1 MNLKSIV
8 QGFGA
13 AILILLLR
21 VWPHLSNYHPAIY
34 HTFLPMR
41 SVIWGVLI
49 DLGICTL
56 LAALLFHYLEKSE
69 TGLRTAVWAFVA
81 AGLVSPLLSALTA
94 LRRAPIPHL
103 NLNVVSAVILLAAL
117 LLRWLRPLDYR
128 RAVHAFGILLVL
140 GGCCMLW
147 MIPELLYQGLF
158 AQGTDAAVPVT
169 HPSLVSARKSSSADG
184 ARIVWLLFDELSYDQ
199 TFEHRFPGLAMPAFD
214 QFKSESVVF
223 TDLKPAGYYTE
234 RVIPGFFLGKTVDNI
249 RSQLDGQPLFKFDGS
264 DRWQAFDAQKTV
276 FADAQRLGWTTGVAG
291 WYNPYCR
298 ILAGTLDYC
307 YWRMGDGQS
316 DGALPDHSAWENA
329 AAPLVEMV
337 RGLKHEPGLA
347 EKKHAEDQAAIM
359 PQAEALI
366 RDERIRFVF
375 IHLPVPHPPSI
386 YNRAHRKATGS
397 YIDSL
402 ALADQSLAE
411 LMTTLRGTA
420 SAAATTVIVCSD
432 HSWRVPM
439 WRSSYWTEEDEKAS
453 QGRFDT
459 RPVLMIHFPGQQT
472 NREVTAP
479 FDQIRIHEIIQ
490 HLLRGQEPGFD
501 KALLASKP

>member
-13 AILILLLR
+13 AILVLILR
-21 VWPHLSNYHPAIY
+21 VWPHLSSYHPAIY

-41 SVIWGVLI
+41 SVIWGILI
-49 DLGICTL
+49 DLGIFTL

-69 TGLRTAVWAFVA
+69 TGRRTAVWAFVA
-81 AGLVSPLLSALTA
+81 AGLVSPLVSALTA
-94 LRRAPIPHL
+94 LRRAPIPYL
-103 NLNVVSAVILLAAL
+103 NSNVISVVVLLVAL

-128 RAVHAFGILLVL
+128 RSVHGFGILLVL
-140 GGCCMLW
+140 AGCSMLW
-147 MIPELLYQGLF
+147 MVPELLYQGLF
-158 AQGTDAAVPVT
+158 AQGTDAAVPVN
-169 HPSLVSARKSSSADG
+169 HPVLVSGGKRSPEQG
-184 ARIVWLLFDELSYDQ
+184 GRIVWLLFDELSYDQ

-214 QFKSESVVF
+214 QFKSQSVVF
-223 TDLKPAGYYTE
+223 TNLKPAGYYTE
-234 RVIPGFFLGKTVDNI
+234 RAIPAFFLGKTVDNI
-249 RSQLDGQPLFKFDGS
+249 RSKLNGEPLIKLNGS
-264 DRWQAFDAQKTV
+264 DRWQAFDAQKTL

-316 DGALPDHSAWENA
+316 DGALPDHSAWQNA
-329 AAPLVEMV
+329 AAPLMEIA
-337 RGLKHEPGLA
+337 REIKHEPGLA
-347 EKKHAEDQAAIM
+347 EKKHAEDQLAIM
-359 PQAEALI
+359 PQAE
-366 RDERIRFVF
+366 F

-402 ALADQSLAE
+402 ALADQSLAA

-420 SAAATTVIVCSD
+420 SVATTTVIVCSD

-439 WRSSYWTEEDEKAS
+439 WRSTYWTKEDEAAS
-453 QGRFDT
+453 QGRFDP

-472 NREVTAP
+472 EREVTAP
-479 FDQIRIHEIIQ
+479 FEQIRIHEIIQ

-501 KALLASKP
+501 KALLAAKP

>member
-13 AILILLLR
+13 AILVLILR
-21 VWPHLSNYHPAIY
+21 VWPHLSSYHPAIY

-41 SVIWGVLI
+41 SVIWGILI
-49 DLGICTL
+49 DLGIFTL

-69 TGLRTAVWAFVA
+69 TGRRTAVWAFVA
-81 AGLVSPLLSALTA
+81 AGLVSPLVSALTA
-94 LRRAPIPHL
+94 LRRAPIPYL
-103 NLNVVSAVILLAAL
+103 NSNVISVVVLLVAL

-128 RAVHAFGILLVL
+128 RSVHGFGILLVL
-140 GGCCMLW
+140 AGCSMLW
-147 MIPELLYQGLF
+147 MVPELLYQGLF
-158 AQGTDAAVPVT
+158 AQGTDAAVPVN
-169 HPSLVSARKSSSADG
+169 HPVLVSGGKRSPEQG
-184 ARIVWLLFDELSYDQ
+184 GRIVWLLFDELSYDQ

-214 QFKSESVVF
+214 QFKSQSVVF
-223 TDLKPAGYYTE
+223 TNLKPAGYYTE
-234 RVIPGFFLGKTVDNI
+234 RAIPAFFLGKTVDNI
-249 RSQLDGQPLFKFDGS
+249 RSKLNGEPLIKLNGG
-264 DRWQAFDAQKTV
+264 DRWQAFDAQKTL

-316 DGALPDHSAWENA
+316 DGALPDHSAWQNA
-329 AAPLVEMV
+329 AAPLMEIA
-337 RGLKHEPGLA
+337 REIKHEPGLA
-347 EKKHAEDQAAIM
+347 EKKHAEDQLAIM

-366 RDERIRFVF
+366 RDEGIRFVF

-402 ALADQSLAE
+402 ALADQSLAA

-420 SAAATTVIVCSD
+420 SVATTTVIVCSD

-439 WRSSYWTEEDEKAS
+439 WRSTYWTKEDEA
-453 QGRFDT
+453 
-459 RPVLMIHFPGQQT
+459 GQQT
-472 NREVTAP
+472 EREVTAP
-479 FDQIRIHEIIQ
+479 FEQIRIHEIIQ

-501 KALLASKP
+501 KALLAAKP

>member
-13 AILILLLR
+13 AILVLILR
-21 VWPHLSNYHPAIY
+21 VWPHLSSYHPAIY

-41 SVIWGVLI
+41 SVIWGILI
-49 DLGICTL
+49 DLGIFTL

-69 TGLRTAVWAFVA
+69 TGRRTAVWAFVA
-81 AGLVSPLLSALTA
+81 AGLVSPLVSALTA
-94 LRRAPIPHL
+94 LRRAPIPYL
-103 NLNVVSAVILLAAL
+103 NSNVISVVVLLVAL

-128 RAVHAFGILLVL
+128 RSVHGFGILLVL
-140 GGCCMLW
+140 AGCSMLW
-147 MIPELLYQGLF
+147 MVPELLYQGLF
-158 AQGTDAAVPVT
+158 AQGTDAAVPVN
-169 HPSLVSARKSSSADG
+169 HPVLVSGGKRSPEQG
-184 ARIVWLLFDELSYDQ
+184 GRIVWLLFDELSYDQ

-214 QFKSESVVF
+214 QFKSQSVVF
-223 TDLKPAGYYTE
+223 TNLKPAGYYTE
-234 RVIPGFFLGKTVDNI
+234 RAIPAFFLGKTVDNI
-249 RSQLDGQPLFKFDGS
+249 RSKLNGEPLIKLNGS
-264 DRWQAFDAQKTV
+264 DRWQAFDAQKTL

-316 DGALPDHSAWENA
+316 DGALPDHSAWQNA
-329 AAPLVEMV
+329 AAPLMEIA
-337 RGLKHEPGLA
+337 REIKHEPGLA
-347 EKKHAEDQAAIM
+347 EKKHAEDQLAIM

-366 RDERIRFVF
+366 RDEGIRFVF

-402 ALADQSLAE
+402 ALADQSLAA

-420 SAAATTVIVCSD
+420 SVATTTVIVCSD

-439 WRSSYWTEEDEKAS
+439 WRSTYWTKEDEAAS
-453 QGRFDT
+453 QGRFDP

-472 NREVTAP
+472 EREVTAP
-479 FDQIRIHEIIQ
+479 FEQIRIHEIIQ

-501 KALLASKP
+501 KALLAAKP